1 MSDGRATGDY
11 ATWLNRTD
19 EDMVWSAAIREY
31 LHQVKCSEEGA
42 WEAERGDRIL
52 WSMIQ
57 TGLSKTENEKG
68 VLSDSH
74 LQVKHFAAVMAS
86 RLHRLHESE
95 KKQLDEFATQLT
107 ELAKSLIASD
117 QATTVSCPH

>member
-1 MSDGRATGDY
+1 MTGDY
-11 ATWLNRTD
+11 ATWLNLTD

-31 LHQVKCSEEGA
+31 LHQVKRSEEGA

-57 TGLSKTENEKG
+57 TGLSKTEGEKG
-68 VLSDSH
+68 ILSDAH
-74 LQVKHFAAVMAS
+74 LQVKRFAAVVAS

-95 KKQLDEFATQLT
+95 KERLDK
-107 ELAKSLIASD
+107 LAQQVTDLSKNLIASD
-117 QATTVSCPH
+117 QATTVSRPR